1 MSTTAEASTTA
12 KKGKKVRRIFSF
24 DIPPPPQATEDEV
37 SQALAA
43 HEKIMEH
50 MKAKDKTS
58 KALSKEVSIHLNY
71 TCILFSYIDLL
82 FCFSNWTVLK
92 QSIFSLQQQ
101 KYTHTTQLQNLIGT
115 QNCISR

>member
-43 HEKIMEH
+43 HEKIMEQ
-50 MKAKDKTS
+50 MRAKDKTS
-58 KALSKEVSIHLNY
+58 KALSKEVSIRLNG
-71 TCILFSYIDLL
+71 TCIIFLL
-82 FCFSNWTVLK
+82 WICFCFSNLTVLK
-92 QSIFSLQQQ
+92 QSIYSKKHTQSL
-101 KYTHTTQLQNLIGT
+101 TPTQHN
-115 QNCISR
+115 